1 MSSSARPPSR
11 PSAADVARLRSLV
24 LVHYHELGLKRG
36 NRPLFLRHL
45 ARNLRRAT
53 SDLGPLTPRQVS
65 GRALLDLE
73 NHPDPA
79 AVRDRVRSVCGVS
92 SFALSYLVASSVE
105 AT

>member
-53 SDLGPLTPRQVS
+53 SDLGPLNVRQVS
-65 GRALLDLE
+65 GRVLLELDGHE
-73 NHPDPA
+73 HPEAVATACGACAEARA
-79 AVRDRVRSVCGVS
+79 ARSPPPS
-92 SFALSYLVASSVE
+92 ARPSTPS
-105 AT
+105 

>member
-1 MSSSARPPSR
+1 M
-11 PSAADVARLRSLV
+11 ARLRSVL

-53 SDLGPLTPRQVS
+53 SDRGPLTLRQVS
-65 GRALLDLE
+65 GRVLLDLE

-79 AVRDRVRSVCGVS
+79 AARARRHPGFGLSGVALAYSLAPTAGPLKCVIS
-92 SFALSYLVASSVE
+92 S
-105 AT
+105 